1 MNKEKRIR
9 ELEARVAYLETITQ
23 SSAHTLLTDYIYQ
36 VAEISGIPCHK
47 VRNRNNS
54 GWILPNFE
62 MHCKKAIALALG
74 ISKIMDITYDM
85 LPDAERI
92 IDVIADVYLSRH

>member
-9 ELEARVAYLETITQ
+9 ELETRVACLETIRQ

-36 VAEISGIPCHK
+36 VAEISGIP
-47 VRNRNNS
+47 
-54 GWILPNFE
+54 LPNFE

-92 IDVIADVYLSRH
+92 IDVIADVYVSRH